1 MPSEE
6 LAAVVA
12 AIREEERQRGGS
24 KLGTVRPDVADL
36 IARKAAMNA
45 NYVPIPADIGHRDG
59 MVGGIPGVWF
69 EPQHA
74 DRSRVIL
81 YCHGG
86 GFMFGSPINTGH
98 VTARLAK
105 STECLA
111 FSLDYRLSHEAP
123 FPAPVEDAL
132 AVYRG
137 LLNEGFAP
145 GKIAIAGDSA
155 GGGLAVLVMVAAR
168 DAGLPLPAA
177 CLSSSPWTDLEM
189 TGASITENE
198 ASDVHCHLPG
208 LRMMA
213 DAYLAGADP
222 RDPRASLIHADLSGL
237 PPILIQTGGAEV
249 LRDDGVMLA
258 HRAEAVGV
266 EVTLDV
272 IEGAVHIWQ
281 YVAPDCPETRK
292 SEAAAGAFLRA
303 AMDRAG
309 RASQVM

>member
-12 AIREEERQRGGS
+12 AIRKEERERGGS
-24 KLGTVRPDVADL
+24 RLGSVRPSVDDL
-36 IARKAAMNA
+36 ISRKAAMNA
-45 NYVPIPADIGHRDG
+45 NYLPIQEGVSHRDG
-59 MVGGIPGVWF
+59 SVGGIPGVWF
-69 EPQHA
+69 EPEGA

-98 VTARLAK
+98 VTARLARE
-105 STECLA
+105 TGCLA

-132 AVYRG
+132 AAYRG
-137 LLNEGFAP
+137 LLDEGFAP
-145 GKIAIAGDSA
+145 ASIAIAGDSA

-189 TGASITENE
+189 TGASIAENE
-198 ASDVHCHLPG
+198 ATDVHCHLPG

-213 DAYLAGADP
+213 QAYLAGADP

-237 PPILIQTGGAEV
+237 PRLLVQTGGAEV
-249 LRDDGVMLA
+249 LRDDGVRLA
-258 HRAEAVGV
+258 ERARVAGV
-266 EVTLDV
+266 DVTLDV

-281 YVAPDCPETRK
+281 YVAPDAPETAK
-292 SEAAAGAFLRA
+292 SEAEAGAFLKA

-309 RASQVM
+309 QVM

>member
-1 MPSEE
+1 MAEPSEE
-6 LAAVVA
+6 LQAVVA
-12 AIREEERQRGGS
+12 AIREDESERGGS
-24 KLGTVRPDVADL
+24 RLGSVRPDVDEL

-45 NYVPIPADIGHRDG
+45 NYVPIPEGVDHHDG
-59 MVGGIPGVWF
+59 NVGGIPGVWF
-69 EPQHA
+69 EPEGA

-98 VTARLAK
+98 VTARLARA
-105 STECLA
+105 TVCPA
-111 FSLDYRLSHEAP
+111 FSLDYRLCYEAP

-132 AVYRG
+132 AAYRG
-137 LLNEGFAP
+137 LLDQGFDP
-145 GKIAIAGDSA
+145 RSIAIAGDSA
-155 GGGLAVLVMVAAR
+155 GGGLAVLAMVAAR

-189 TGASITENE
+189 TGASILENE
-198 ASDVHCHLPG
+198 STDVHCHLPG

-213 DAYLAGADP
+213 EAYLACADP

-249 LRDDGVMLA
+249 LRDDAVMLA
-258 HRAEAVGV
+258 DRATAAGV
-266 EVTLDV
+266 DLTLDV

-281 YVAPDCPETRK
+281 YVAPHCPESKK
-292 SEAAAGAFLRA
+292 SEAEAAAFLKA
-303 AMDRAG
+303 AIDA
-309 RASQVM
+309 ASA